1 MCVGVKPIYSGSMSM
16 PADESSTRSGRNEE
30 PSLKQLSDAF
40 SEMLKTDSGQEAIDH
55 HEDLANG
62 HQVPSQDSGADQGEK
77 DDDPATAVMEERDP
91 VTPKCILEAML
102 FVGHPENEPLTAKQA
117 ATVIHGVQP
126 REIEMMIEQLCK
138 EYSSQGCIYNI
149 RSEGSGYRMVLH
161 EQYESMR
168 DRFYGRIREAKLS
181 QAAIEVLA
189 LVAYNQPT
197 TSEKINNLR
206 GHPSGAILSQL
217 VRRQLLCMERPQQ
230 KPRTPTYRTTG
241 RFLEL
246 FGLANLEEL
255 PKSEDLDS

>member
-1 MCVGVKPIYSGSMSM
+1 M

-117 ATVIHGVQP
+117 AAVIHGVQP

>member
-62 HQVPSQDSGADQGEK
+62 HQGPWQDSGAAQGEK
-77 DDDPATAVMEERDP
+77 DDDPATGVMEERDP
-91 VTPKCILEAML
+91 VSPKCILEAML